1 MPGGHPMNTHD
12 AHSASDSVRKQFRW
26 PSIDVRLLVL
36 TSLALCLGT
45 AVLRRNK
52 HADLINADYSPA
64 LESFPA
70 ASPSAISNNAIARM
84 GLLPNLDGMAVL
96 YPDVLKNLISDG
108 RFRTDLPL
116 PDITKI
122 LNPGKISDHDNA
134 IDPDAPIFSVIIG
147 TLSEESKAHAR
158 GYWMTQQRNGLPP
171 NGGVGEFTRKRVV
184 FTLNN
189 LKQPDDERKLIIEA
203 ILRAELRPPLVIG
216 YEARAI
222 GVAQGEIESGSV
234 GIWAGSLPPVPP
246 AIATAGSGA
255 EATAQP

>member
-1 MPGGHPMNTHD
+1 MNTH
-12 AHSASDSVRKQFRW
+12 AALPVSDSVRKQFRW